1 MPDGL
6 EADDDAVEQNVAGAG
21 DLAIV
26 LHQLALLQ
34 SHAALTTAL
43 RAQPERKQLRR
54 SCALNASHKSLIPST
69 TNVKTVRE
77 IYLIT
82 YDLFVRCLA
91 SI

>member
-54 SCALNASHKSLIPST
+54 SCALNAHKSLIPST

-82 YDLFVRCLA
+82 YDLFVRYPA

>member
-54 SCALNASHKSLIPST
+54 SCALNAHKSLIPST

-82 YDLFVRCLA
+82 YDLFERYLA

>member
-54 SCALNASHKSLIPST
+54 SCALNAHKSLIPST
-69 TNVKTVRE
+69 TNVKAVRE

-82 YDLFVRCLA
+82 YDLFVRYLA